1 MVVMEWLIVIVLI
14 VASIALLM
22 LEFLVFAGSG
32 VAGILG
38 GAGIVAAV
46 WLAYSWIGTTAGH
59 VTLLGAAV
67 AGGVAT
73 FYALRSG
80 TWKRLRLHSQI
91 DSTVERVD
99 TLAEVGATGVCQG
112 RLAPMGKVAVGGH
125 TVEAE
130 SLSGFLDEGTRVEV
144 VRVLRNKIFVKL
156 KEE

>member
-46 WLAYSWIGTTAGH
+46 WLAYSWIGTMAGH

-125 TVEAE
+125 TVVAE
-130 SLSGFLDEGTRVEV
+130 SLCGFWTRG
-144 VRVLRNKIFVKL
+144 RAWRW
-156 KEE
+156 

>member
-1 MVVMEWLIVIVLI
+1 MEWLIVIVLI
-14 VASIALLM
+14 VVSIVLLM

-46 WLAYSWIGTTAGH
+46 WLAYSSIGTMAGH

-67 AGGVAT
+67 AGGLAT
-73 FYALRSG
+73 FYALRSR
-80 TWKRLRLHSQI
+80 TWKRLQLRSQI
-91 DSTVERVD
+91 DSTVGRVD
-99 TLAEVGATGVCQG
+99 VLAKVGETGVCQG
-112 RLAPMGKVAVGGH
+112 RLAPMGKVTVKGN

-144 VRVLRNKIFVKL
+144 VKVLKNKIFVKL

>member
-1 MVVMEWLIVIVLI
+1 MEWLIVIVLI

-46 WLAYSWIGTTAGH
+46 WLAY
-59 VTLLGAAV
+59 
-67 AGGVAT
+67 T

-91 DSTVERVD
+91 DSTEERVD

-144 VRVLRNKIFVKL
+144 VKVLKNKIFVKL